1 MVEPPNI
8 NKSMLPPQTAVLIPR
23 KMVTARDNLSQSTTR
38 LEQGSTPLE
47 LVGKHLEWTTRQ
59 VTAKSLPTVVLTLLL
74 TSICHGCQSVAL
86 HHRECSPGT

>member
-1 MVEPPNI
+1 MLEPPNI
-8 NKSMLPPQTAVLIPR
+8 TKAMLPPRAAVLIPH

-38 LEQGSTPLE
+38 LEQESTPLE

-59 VTAKSLPTVVLTLLL
+59 VTAKSLPTAVLTLLL
-74 TSICHGCQSVAL
+74 TSICHACQSVAL

>member
-8 NKSMLPPQTAVLIPR
+8 TKAMLPPRVAVLIPH

-38 LEQGSTPLE
+38 LEQESTPLE